1 MDDDKLTVGCYHCG
15 REMEPYEEQVYVW
28 AVEKHGSKQIFVC
41 GGCDAQWR
49 ENYSLKLKIR
59 REINAT

>member
-1 MDDDKLTVGCYHCG
+1 V
-15 REMEPYEEQVYVW
+15 QVYVW

-59 REINAT
+59 REINAS